1 DLFYKADRRWPEGL
15 EEAARVHLARLE
27 QITGRTFGRGGDPLL
42 IAVRSGAAQSMPG
55 MMDSVLNVGLNPDCI
70 RAVAERTGNP
80 RAAWEAYRH
89 FVVMFGHTVGGVEGS
104 VFTGL
109 IADMLREVGKQA
121 EAELDAAQM
130 EELCGRFLQA
140 YGHHASRD

>member
-55 MMDSVLNVGLNPDCI
+55 MMDTVLNVGLNPDCV
-70 RAVAERTGNP
+70 RAVAERTGNA

-89 FVVMFGHTVGGVEGS
+89 SLVMFGHTVGGIEDA
-104 VFTGL
+104 VFTNL
-109 IADMLREVGKQA
+109 IAAFLSEIGKRS
-121 EAELDAAQM
+121 EA
-130 EELCGRFLQA
+130 
-140 YGHHASRD
+140 